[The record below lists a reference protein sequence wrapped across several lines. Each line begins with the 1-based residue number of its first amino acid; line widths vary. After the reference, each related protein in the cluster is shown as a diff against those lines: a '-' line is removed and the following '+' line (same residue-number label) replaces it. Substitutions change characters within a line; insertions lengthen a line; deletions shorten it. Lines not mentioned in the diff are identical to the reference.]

1 MDLMP
6 AQWFSAWSA
15 ASEAPFIALAALV
28 AMATTVAELLHRYTR
43 IPRVAGYAA
52 TGLLFGALGLTHV
65 PASLPLTPWTRLIFD
80 LALGVLLF
88 ELGGRVR
95 LGWLRHNPWI
105 LAQAVLAA
113 AAVGIAAFWA
123 LTSIGVAASTAL
135 ACALVSL
142 AGSPA
147 VLLRTVSDSGASG
160 QVTERALVFTAI
172 GTLLAVIGGRVLA
185 GWLLHEQSPADL
197 SALADALYLLGG
209 SALMAAALAWLS
221 TTVAARTEAGH
232 ENSMLLQLSVLALA
246 VLGARALS
254 LSSLLVPLLAG
265 LLIKQVSPRPWV
277 WPRQFG
283 TAAGVGVVLMFVLTT
298 AAWNPGWAGL
308 ALGPAAVLLGV
319 RWLAGGSVLLLLARP
334 SGGTERQALATSLC
348 LVPMCGTVLVV
359 ASDIAGVVPAG
370 VLPNFVPIVVMAVA
384 MAEGVGAVLAWLGLK
399 LARETSDSV

>member
-15 ASEAPFIALAALV
+15 ASEAPFIALAVLL
-28 AMATTVAELLHRYTR
+28 AMATTVAEVLHRVTR
-43 IPRVAGYAA
+43 VPRVAGYAA
-52 TGLLFGALGLTHV
+52 TGLLFGALGLTHL

-105 LAQAVLAA
+105 LAQALLAA
-113 AAVGIAAFWA
+113 AAVGIAVYVG
-123 LTSIGVAASTAL
+123 LVQVGVSAATAL
-135 ACALVSL
+135 AGALVAL

-172 GTLLAVIGGRVLA
+172 GTLIAVVGGRMLA
-185 GWLLHEQSPADL
+185 GWLLHQQSPADL
-197 SALADALYLLGG
+197 GALVDVLYLLGG

-298 AAWNPGWAGL
+298 AAWNPGWASL
-308 ALGPAAVLLGV
+308 ALWPASVLLGA

-359 ASDIAGVVPAG
+359 ASDIASVVPAS